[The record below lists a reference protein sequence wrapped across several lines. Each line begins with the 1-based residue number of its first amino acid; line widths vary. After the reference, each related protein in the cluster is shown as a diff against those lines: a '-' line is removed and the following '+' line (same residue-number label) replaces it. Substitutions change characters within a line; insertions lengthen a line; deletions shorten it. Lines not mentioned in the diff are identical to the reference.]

1 MENWEKLLTALLNCG
16 WGDLEVLLRLQVDWY
31 TVVEKA
37 RELFGTPL
45 SANDLYFTAAETI
58 LEEVLGQTYHPQDW
72 ETDPNGL
79 ASSVIYVGPDWR
91 RPDEDTL
98 KVLSKRL
105 GDTLIY

>member
-1 MENWEKLLTALLNCG
+1 MENWEKLLTALLNCC
-16 WGDLEVLLRLQVDWY
+16 WGDLKVLLDLQVDWD
-31 TVVEKA
+31 TVVEEA
-37 RELFGTPL
+37 RELFSAPL
-45 SANDLYFTAAETI
+45 DANRLYFKAADTI

-72 ETDPNGL
+72 EIDSNGV
-79 ASSVIYVGPDWR
+79 ASSVIYVGPDER

>member
-16 WGDLEVLLRLQVDWY
+16 WGDLKVLLDLQVDWSA
-31 TVVEKA
+31 VVEEA
-37 RELFGTPL
+37 RELFSAPL
-45 SANDLYFTAAETI
+45 DANRLYIIAANTV
-58 LEEVLGQTYHPQDW
+58 LEEVLGQTYYLQDW
-72 ETDPNGL
+72 GIDPNGL
-79 ASSVIYVGPDWR
+79 ASSVIYVGPDVR